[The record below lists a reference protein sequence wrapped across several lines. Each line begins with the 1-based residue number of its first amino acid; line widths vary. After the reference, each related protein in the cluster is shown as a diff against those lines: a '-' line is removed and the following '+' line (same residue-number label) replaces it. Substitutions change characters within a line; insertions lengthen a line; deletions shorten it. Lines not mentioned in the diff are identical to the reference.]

1 MWYLYLWFFFVTVY
15 HHFPCAVLSIPTI
28 YLCFVITMFPF
39 CIYLLYQLIEN
50 VCGNIKYISDGFFLI
65 RFVCGRMVLKH
76 YLSSWVLVYIIMS
89 AKKVSRNNW
98 ISFNFVV
105 FESVMVE
112 NWLVYLEKKSI
123 NWSKQIYW
131 ILQYSLLWNEFL
143 ANDFV
148 VIKRY
153 GHKKLKHFLLQ
164 LFSFLVIHLRLK
176 QIPSESKQIWTK

>member
-1 MWYLYLWFFFVTVY
+1 MLRNSVGVIFVFMVFFFVTVF

-39 CIYLLYQLIEN
+39 CIYFLHQPIEN
-50 VCGNIKYISDGFFLI
+50 VYGNIKYISDGFFLI

-112 NWLVYLEKKSI
+112 NWLVYFEEKKHILVQVDLLNSAI
-123 NWSKQIYW
+123 FIIMKW
-131 ILQYSLLWNEFL
+131 ISCEWFCG
-143 ANDFV
+143 D
-148 VIKRY
+148 
-153 GHKKLKHFLLQ
+153 
-164 LFSFLVIHLRLK
+164 
-176 QIPSESKQIWTK
+176 